1 MLHDLNSFI
10 LLRLLLAAF
19 LGGLIGLERQ
29 LRRKPAGIRTNML
42 ICFGAALFTIISYE
56 MAGEVTGDHTRIAA
70 QIIPGIGFIGA
81 GVVIRD
87 RGAVLGITSAAT
99 IFVMASIG
107 MAVGAG
113 MLATAIFATLMV
125 LVALV
130 ALGYIEDRLGL
141 QTRLMTFQLIAAA
154 NADLLVPAHRIVEG
168 EKVEARRWQTQQIG
182 DELFVDF
189 DAEVSHHQERALFH
203 KICRA
208 QRQSRGAAACAR
220 ETHSLRLFP
229 FTTGTITARLCAATP
244 RRSTIAAPCN
254 ISPKCGPTN
263 HRPRESELTSV
274 RRDAINSW
282 ALFRGLA
289 GVWIVSLVRLSQ

>member
-1 MLHDLNSFI
+1 MLRDLNSYI
-10 LLRLLLAAF
+10 LLRLILAAF

-56 MAGEVTGDHTRIAA
+56 MAGEVGGDHTRIAA

-81 GVVIRD
+81 GVVIRE

-130 ALGYIEDRLGL
+130 ALGFLEDRLGL
-141 QTRLMTFQLIAAA
+141 QTRLMTFQLTAQAH
-154 NADLLVPAHRIVEG
+154 ADLLVPAHRIVQDA
-168 EKVEARRWQTQQIG
+168 KIEARRWQTHKTDDGLVVDFEAEVTYPQER
-182 DELFVDF
+182 ELFTKFGALNAKVE
-189 DAEVSHHQERALFH
+189 ARPLRA
-203 KICRA
+203 
-208 QRQSRGAAACAR
+208 
-220 ETHSLRLFP
+220 
-229 FTTGTITARLCAATP
+229 
-244 RRSTIAAPCN
+244 
-254 ISPKCGPTN
+254 
-263 HRPRESELTSV
+263 
-274 RRDAINSW
+274 
-282 ALFRGLA
+282 
-289 GVWIVSLVRLSQ
+289 

>member
-1 MLHDLNSFI
+1 MLHDLNSYI
-10 LLRLLLAAF
+10 LLRLMLAAF

-56 MAGEVTGDHTRIAA
+56 MAGEVSGDHTRIAA

-81 GVVIRD
+81 GVVIRE

-113 MLATAIFATLMV
+113 MLATAILATLMV

-130 ALGYIEDRLGL
+130 VLGYLEDRLGL
-141 QTRLMTFQLIAAA
+141 QARVMTFHLIAAA

-168 EKVEARRWQTQQIG
+168 EKIEARRWQTQQTG
-182 DELFVDF
+182 DELIVDF
-189 DAEVSHHQERALFH
+189 EAEVTYHQERELLTKFGALNA
-203 KICRA
+203 KVEARPLRA
-208 QRQSRGAAACAR
+208 
-220 ETHSLRLFP
+220 
-229 FTTGTITARLCAATP
+229 
-244 RRSTIAAPCN
+244 
-254 ISPKCGPTN
+254 
-263 HRPRESELTSV
+263 
-274 RRDAINSW
+274 
-282 ALFRGLA
+282 
-289 GVWIVSLVRLSQ
+289 

>member
-1 MLHDLNSFI
+1 VLHDLNSFI

-56 MAGEVTGDHTRIAA
+56 MAGEVSGDHTRIAA

-130 ALGYIEDRLGL
+130 ALGYLEGRLGL
-141 QTRLMTFQLIAAA
+141 QTRLMTFQLIAGA
-154 NADLLVPAHRIVEG
+154 NSDLLVPAHRIVES
-168 EKVEARRWQTQQIG
+168 EKIDARRWQTQQVG

-189 DAEVSHHQERALFH
+189 DAEVSYHQERELLTKFAALNA
-203 KICRA
+203 KVEARPMRA
-208 QRQSRGAAACAR
+208 
-220 ETHSLRLFP
+220 
-229 FTTGTITARLCAATP
+229 
-244 RRSTIAAPCN
+244 
-254 ISPKCGPTN
+254 
-263 HRPRESELTSV
+263 
-274 RRDAINSW
+274 
-282 ALFRGLA
+282 
-289 GVWIVSLVRLSQ
+289 

>member
-1 MLHDLNSFI
+1 MLHDLNSYI
-10 LLRLLLAAF
+10 LLRLMLAAF

-56 MAGEVTGDHTRIAA
+56 MAGEVSGDHTRIAA

-113 MLATAIFATLMV
+113 MLATAILATLMV

-130 ALGYIEDRLGL
+130 VLGYLEDRLGL
-141 QTRLMTFQLIAAA
+141 QARVMTFHLIAAA

-168 EKVEARRWQTQQIG
+168 EKIEARRWQTQQTG
-182 DELFVDF
+182 DELIVDF
-189 DAEVSHHQERALFH
+189 EAEVTYHQERELLTKFGALNA
-203 KICRA
+203 KVEARPLRA
-208 QRQSRGAAACAR
+208 
-220 ETHSLRLFP
+220 
-229 FTTGTITARLCAATP
+229 
-244 RRSTIAAPCN
+244 
-254 ISPKCGPTN
+254 
-263 HRPRESELTSV
+263 
-274 RRDAINSW
+274 
-282 ALFRGLA
+282 
-289 GVWIVSLVRLSQ
+289 

>member
-1 MLHDLNSFI
+1 MLHDLNTYI
-10 LLRLLLAAF
+10 LLRLVLAAF

-42 ICFGAALFTIISYE
+42 ICFGAALFTVISYE
-56 MAGEVTGDHTRIAA
+56 MAGSVGGDHTRIAA

-130 ALGYIEDRLGL
+130 
-141 QTRLMTFQLIAAA
+141 QTRLMIFQLIAPA
-154 NADLLVPAHRIVEG
+154 NSDLLIPAHRIVEG
-168 EKVEARRWQTQQIG
+168 AKIEARRWQTHQLN
-182 DELFVDF
+182 DELIVDF
-189 DAEVSHHQERALFH
+189 EAEVTYHQERELFT
-203 KICRA
+203 KFSTLNA
-208 QRQSRGAAACAR
+208 KVEAR
-220 ETHSLRLFP
+220 PSH
-229 FTTGTITARLCAATP
+229 A
-244 RRSTIAAPCN
+244 
-254 ISPKCGPTN
+254 
-263 HRPRESELTSV
+263 
-274 RRDAINSW
+274 
-282 ALFRGLA
+282 
-289 GVWIVSLVRLSQ
+289 

>member
-10 LLRLLLAAF
+10 LLRLMLAAF

-56 MAGEVTGDHTRIAA
+56 MAGEVSGDHTRIAA

-130 ALGYIEDRLGL
+130 VLGYLEDRLGL
-141 QTRLMTFQLIAAA
+141 QTRVMTFQLIAAA
-154 NADLLVPAHRIVEG
+154 NSDLLVPAHRIIEDA
-168 EKVEARRWQTQQIG
+168 KIEARRWQTHQTG

-189 DAEVSHHQERALFH
+189 DAEVSYHQERELFTKFAALNA
-203 KICRA
+203 KVEARPTRA
-208 QRQSRGAAACAR
+208 
-220 ETHSLRLFP
+220 
-229 FTTGTITARLCAATP
+229 
-244 RRSTIAAPCN
+244 
-254 ISPKCGPTN
+254 
-263 HRPRESELTSV
+263 
-274 RRDAINSW
+274 
-282 ALFRGLA
+282 
-289 GVWIVSLVRLSQ
+289 